1 MDAIL
6 SMENIY
12 RMLSSLSDSNKR
24 WLADHLYA
32 DLEAK
37 SAINSRALSDEE
49 LAQRLAAF
57 PAWDESEHA
66 DLSAINYSAYKPYR
80 SQTTTNAIAKWL

>member
-24 WLADHLYA
+24 WLADHLYE

-37 SAINSRALSDEE
+37 SAINSSALSDEE

-57 PAWDESEHA
+57 PAWDESEHT
-66 DLSAINYSAYKPYR
+66 DLSTIDYSAYKPYR

>member
-37 SAINSRALSDEE
+37 SAINSSALSDEE

-66 DLSAINYSAYKPYR
+66 DLSAIDYNAYKPYH
-80 SQTTTNAIAKWL
+80 SQATTDTIAKWL

>member
-24 WLADHLYA
+24 WLADHLYE

-37 SAINSRALSDEE
+37 SAINSSALSDEE
-49 LAQRLAAF
+49 LAQRLAAC
-57 PAWDESEHA
+57 PDWDESEHT
-66 DLSAINYSAYKPYR
+66 DLSTIDYSAYKPYR

>member
-32 DLEAK
+32 DLRAK
-37 SAINSRALSDEE
+37 SAINSSALSDEE
-49 LAQRLAAF
+49 LAQRLATF
-57 PAWDESEHA
+57 PAWDESEHT
-66 DLSAINYSAYKPYR
+66 DLSTIDYSAYKPYR

>member
-32 DLEAK
+32 DLRAK
-37 SAINSRALSDEE
+37 SAIKSSALSDEE

-57 PAWDESEHA
+57 PAWDESEHT
-66 DLSAINYSAYKPYR
+66 DLSTIDYSAYKPYH
-80 SQTTTNAIAKWL
+80 SQATTDTIAKWL

>member
-12 RMLSSLSDSNKR
+12 RMLSSLSDSNKK

-32 DLEAK
+32 DLKAASK
-37 SAINSRALSDEE
+37 TNHCALSDEE
-49 LAQRLAAF
+49 LAHRLAAF
-57 PAWDESEHA
+57 PTWDESEHA
-66 DLSAINYSAYKPYR
+66 DLSAIDYSTYKPYH
-80 SQTTTNAIAKWL
+80 SQTTVDTISKWL

>member
-32 DLEAK
+32 DLRAK
-37 SAINSRALSDEE
+37 SAINSSALSDEE

-57 PAWDESEHA
+57 PAWDESEHT
-66 DLSAINYSAYKPYR
+66 DLSTIDYSAYKPYH
-80 SQTTTNAIAKWL
+80 SQTTTDTIAKWL

>member
-37 SAINSRALSDEE
+37 SAINSRALPDEE

-57 PAWDESEHA
+57 PAWDESEHT
-66 DLSAINYSAYKPYR
+66 DLSTIDYSAYKPYR

>member
-12 RMLSSLSDSNKR
+12 RMLSSLSDSNKK
-24 WLADHLYA
+24 WLADHLYE
-32 DLEAK
+32 DLKAT
-37 SAINSRALSDEE
+37 SSMNSHALSDEE

-57 PAWDESEHA
+57 PAWDESDHA
-66 DLSAINYSAYKPYR
+66 DLSAIDYSAYKPYR
-80 SQTTTNAIAKWL
+80 SQATTDTIAKWL